1 MKEKNTAKKQQK
13 EQLKLVDNVTKTYIN
28 NNSKNLKKIAEELG
42 NPDKFEQAYREGC
55 LNVFGTSVA
64 DQTISNIIHGNSQI
78 KSMKTYQNSINDF
91 VIHDMA
97 MIMADRNYVIPQ
109 DIITDGLACKLQDA
123 FDRFGYSTPDGEDV
137 IYKINK
143 DDNGN
148 PVIDHNKIIVNP
160 AVRVDEEALKNK
172 GFTDEMIAE
181 VKRIDNICKVQKEKV
196 EEPEPREEVK
206 TFKDKMAEKKAAKKA
221 EKEAKKAAKEE
232 EKKEETKAAQEPNVE
247 PTAPAEEEKKEEKK
261 EEPKKEPAKTAK
273 VEEPLEEKGK
283 LDKIVVENV
292 QKQQEGVNL
301 NEVIDDPLGVGKE
314 GL

>member
-1 MKEKNTAKKQQK
+1 MKEKNTAKKQQN

-28 NNSKNLKKIAEELG
+28 NNSKNLKKIAEKLG
-42 NPDKFEQAYREGC
+42 NPDKFEELYREGC
-55 LNVFGTSVA
+55 LNVFGTNVA
-64 DQTISNIIHGNSQI
+64 DQTISNIVHGNPQI

-109 DIITDGLACKLQDA
+109 DIITDSLASKLQDA
-123 FDRFGYSTPDGEDV
+123 FDRFGYSTPDGDGV

-143 DDNGN
+143 DENGN

-160 AVRVDEEALKNK
+160 AVRVNEEDLKNK
-172 GFTDEMIAE
+172 GFSEDMIAE

-206 TFKDKMAEKKAAKKA
+206 TFKDKIAEKKAAKKA

-232 EKKEETKAAQEPNVE
+232 KKKEETKDAQEPNVE
-247 PTAPAEEEKKEEKK
+247 PTAPAEE
-261 EEPKKEPAKTAK
+261 EPAKTAK
-273 VEEPLEEKGK
+273 VEEPLEEKGELNK
-283 LDKIVVENV
+283 VVVENV
-292 QKQQEGVNL
+292 QKQQEDVNL